1 MNSRCMCK
9 TISMNNIRQESKGE
23 WGNSVALGKFRIFQY
38 KQHVKHTIKKKL
50 KKTKVQLGKSA
61 PT

>member
-50 KKTKVQLGKSA
+50 KKTKV
-61 PT
+61 